1 MVTNPPFSEFRKY
14 IQSLFDYKKEFFVV
28 CNKQCWTFKNI
39 FPHIKD
45 GDVMVGYTTPKEF
58 FTLDKKK
65 EKFGNIG
72 WLACV
77 DGLLLR
83 ELPPR
88 TGNWH

>member
-1 MVTNPPFSEFRKY
+1 
-14 IQSLFDYKKEFFVV
+14 
-28 CNKQCWTFKNI
+28 
-39 FPHIKD
+39 
-45 GDVMVGYTTPKEF
+45 MVGYTTPKEF

-83 ELPPR
+83 ELPPPAQEI
-88 TGNWH
+88 GIN